1 MLEAI
6 VAQQVFFYFVGASV
20 AIGIAAK
27 IIAGISLKRLVK
39 ASSNM
44 SKSNHGLMR
53 LVKAKFEHACMV
65 SDKVQNVQ
73 AFVEKYVYEYRVLGI
88 RLHSWR
94 QMEKTSIWL
103 CALFSAVGAVLTYYV
118 EGVGQELYQYGIL
131 GGSGVVI
138 LFLLNLVSDEKYQL
152 SVIKVYMVDFLENTY
167 AHRYTK
173 KNQRAIQVTVQRTPD
188 EEGQAL
194 EEALEE
200 AKQEKSK
207 QDKFRQEELTQE
219 KLKQE
224 ETKQGRPERETLP
237 QIEPPDRQVNEPV
250 QEPGL
255 TPPPPVPEPA
265 PIPIPV
271 AEPEP
276 LLNQNVQAASS
287 PFVQASDNWI
297 RHGGQ
302 GSQGTQERQGFKDE
316 TEEQG
321 ESDSR
326 REARIREILEEFLA

>member
-6 VAQQVFFYFVGASV
+6 VAQQVFFYFVGAAV

-27 IIAGISLKRLVK
+27 VIAGISLKRLVR

-73 AFVEKYVYEYRVLGI
+73 AFVEKYVYEHRVFGI

-103 CALFSAVGAVLTYYV
+103 CAFFSAAGAALAYYV
-118 EGVGQELYQYGIL
+118 EGIGQELYQYGIL

-152 SVIKVYMVDFLENTY
+152 NVIKVYMVDFLENTY
-167 AHRYTK
+167 AHRYAK
-173 KNQRAIQVTVQRTPD
+173 NNQREIQVTVQRTPD

-200 AKQEKSK
+200 VRQEKSK
-207 QDKFRQEELTQE
+207 QEIVRRERKLEEQA
-219 KLKQE
+219 KQE
-224 ETKQGRPERETLP
+224 EPRKDKPDRDTLP
-237 QIEPPDRQVNEPV
+237 QIEPLDREINEPI

-255 TPPPPVPEPA
+255 TPPLDPEPTVI
-265 PIPIPV
+265 PIPIE
-271 AEPEP
+271 EPAP
-276 LLNQNVQAASS
+276 LLNQSVQAASS
-287 PFVQASDNWI
+287 PFVQASGNWSKQSD
-297 RHGGQ
+297 Q
-302 GSQGTQERQGFKDE
+302 GNQATQERKGYKDE
-316 TEEQG
+316 AEEQQ